1 MPSFTAP
8 STSRP
13 PRSLATCRVAMSV
26 LAMSGLTMSA
36 VIGTLCAA
44 AEPPVG
50 TGATATIVATLSR
63 GQPMLANVSDE
74 YQVVRLWPNSDAFLA
89 ARDALRQPCEDLE
102 FREVGLREAVAAIAR
117 KSGTEIVFDREP
129 LESLGID
136 MEVPVT
142 ATGRGCTFQACLSS
156 LLDDL
161 DLAVAF
167 RHDRLVVTTKDEA
180 NRDLEKVFYPVIPG
194 VDVDAVVAL
203 IEQLVAPDSWATVGG
218 ICSILPAPAG
228 LGNGLVISQTGEV
241 HEQIESML
249 RGLDAAHWSAEFT
262 DEGVQPRFVRIY
274 EIDDDGIRA
283 DLENSL
289 VELVNGCLPHGVD
302 PDASVTPIGRSLAVR
317 SVSRP
322 FQVMAAQII
331 SAVTGTV
338 QEIEIE
344 AEMPGDAL
352 HEAAEGEAD
361 PADDART

>member
-1 MPSFTAP
+1 MSPRPAP
-8 STSRP
+8 STAHAP
-13 PRSLATCRVAMSV
+13 LGLASVFVAIAG
-26 LAMSGLTMSA
+26 LAIPHLFGA
-36 VIGTLCAA
+36 PCPA
-44 AEPPVG
+44 AEPAVG
-50 TGATATIVATLSR
+50 AGATTTIVATLSR

-74 YQVVRLWPNSDAFLA
+74 YQVVRLWPNSDAFLT
-89 ARDALRQPCEDLE
+89 ARDALQQPCENLE

-117 KSGTEIVFDREP
+117 KAGTEIVFDHES

-142 ATGRGCTFQACLSS
+142 VTARECTFHACLSS

-161 DLAVAF
+161 DLALVF
-167 RHDRLVVTTKDEA
+167 RHDRFVVTTKDEA
-180 NRDLEKVFYPVIPG
+180 NLDLEKVFYPVMAG
-194 VDVDAVVAL
+194 VDADAVVNL
-203 IEQLVAPDSWATVGG
+203 IEQIVAPDTWANVGG
-218 ICSILPAPAG
+218 MASILPAPAG
-228 LGNGLVISQTGEV
+228 LGSGLVISQTGKV

-249 RGLDAAHWSAEFT
+249 RGLDAAHWNADFT
-262 DEGVQPRFVRIY
+262 DDGVQVRFVRIY

-302 PDASVTPIGRSLAVR
+302 PDASATPIGRSLVVR

-331 SAVTGTV
+331 AALTGTV

-344 AEMPGDAL
+344 AEIPGDTV
-352 HEAAEGEAD
+352 HEAADGEAL